1 MALYLSMLTF
11 FLLIALSVKYQN
23 NTEDFTCTTL
33 SKATVP
39 LVESTK
45 CVDFESVTDGDI
57 NFQYVVTYQLE
68 SREEGMKS
76 ILDKLS
82 DEIDNGQVLG
92 LIVVNTSD
100 NTTPHGGFW
109 DVESCD
115 FAVYMVSQRVG
126 LYFMDILK
134 DRDPGEV
141 SVFVQKHTSVDEPAV
156 VQPADKTSGECV
168 AM

>member
-1 MALYLSMLTF
+1 MSMLTF
-11 FLLIALSVKYQN
+11 MLPIGLSVKYQN
-23 NTEDFTCTTL
+23 NAEDFPCKAL

-57 NFQYVVTYQLE
+57 NFQYVVAYQLE

-82 DEIDNGQVLG
+82 EEIENGDVLC

-100 NTTPHGGFW
+100 TITPHGGFW

-115 FAVYMVSQRVG
+115 FAVYIISQKDG

-134 DRDPGEV
+134 QGDPGEV
-141 SVFVQKHTSVDEPAV
+141 SVLVQKHTSVDEPAV
-156 VQPADKTSGECV
+156 VQSADKTSGVCV
-168 AM
+168 AMYI